1 MVAPKRFQ
9 YSWKGKSTRS
19 DAKKQQLVTGL
30 NKYVIY
36 IIIMY
41 ELHKHASIQFVLSSI
56 FLLKNKIKF
65 CTEKQIYAF
74 NKYQNN
80 EILKKK

>member
-41 ELHKHASIQFVLSSI
+41 ELHKHASI
-56 FLLKNKIKF
+56 
-65 CTEKQIYAF
+65 
-74 NKYQNN
+74 
-80 EILKKK
+80 